1 MTRTSTPARPTRVS
15 VAIPNPPSGTKGA
28 TTALPAPTTTPFQ
41 EVTSRKAGSGAR
53 GKNPS
58 TAAANGKKPAT
69 KKPPPPP
76 LSKVATRQ
84 HPPNVPF
91 DETPPPVPDS
101 LLRVHQSPERSTSP
115 TLDDTVAAANGPK
128 KDPVNNGTSRGN
140 GCQCDR
146 GEKRAISLGHGEP
159 CCRSAPHAGLLN
171 RLCMLNLAVCRA
183 IVHHTK
189 SSVGWPSKS
198 GTQDCVWSALEF
210 FVNNPARLSDGL
222 CEYMS
227 FWCHCDFLHLC
238 ILDVTWLQY
247 RQRVLDA
254 PDLRPIF
261 FFSRGVA
268 LSKPAGPNVIPQDKV
283 RAAASVFEADW
294 PMKKMIRDALK
305 NEK

>member
-1 MTRTSTPARPTRVS
+1 M
-15 VAIPNPPSGTKGA
+15 
-28 TTALPAPTTTPFQ
+28 
-41 EVTSRKAGSGAR
+41 
-53 GKNPS
+53 
-58 TAAANGKKPAT
+58 NGKITDVDLHYRHQWSSTRYAVRAILFRRSRSPNH
-69 KKPPPPP
+69 
-76 LSKVATRQ
+76 VAPRQEKIGRIHQFGHTRSR
-84 HPPNVPF
+84 NI
-91 DETPPPVPDS
+91 
-101 LLRVHQSPERSTSP
+101 
-115 TLDDTVAAANGPK
+115 
-128 KDPVNNGTSRGN
+128 GTSRGN

-261 FFSRGVA
+261 FFSRGVD
-268 LSKPAGPNVIPQDKV
+268 LSKPAGPNIIPQNKV